1 MATKTYAHTSAVS
14 WKGVTPLFLGHL
26 VNDGFGSFFAPL
38 LPLLI
43 HRLDLSLAMAG
54 AFGTLRILISSIT
67 QPGLGYL
74 LDRAQR
80 PILAVVGPVLTIFAL
95 GFIGK
100 VSSLWQLAIVLVA
113 GGLGTAL
120 FHPANASLVA
130 ATGGENRGLAMAFFS
145 AGGTLGG
152 AIAPLIIVPYV
163 DAFGLEGT
171 PWLILPALV
180 FVVLIAVSIN
190 RNTASYRLSS
200 PSAKERF
207 TLQGLPTGLVLLWMV
222 IVFRSLTGTSFW
234 NFLAVLITERGASTL
249 IGGAGISVFALSGAL
264 GGFIGGTLSDRIGP
278 KRVIFGSLILA
289 SPFLLLFL
297 HGPAELSLVF
307 LGLAGFFL
315 FSSTPV
321 GIVAAQ
327 RLLPGKVGLVSGLV
341 MGFAWGVGGL
351 ALAPIGWLADRYGL
365 ASVMTGV
372 AFLPIIGAAIVLF
385 YRECNS
391 E

>member
-1 MATKTYAHTSAVS
+1 MNAVS
-14 WKGVTPLFLGHL
+14 WNRVAPLFLGHL

-54 AFGTLRILISSIT
+54 AFGTLRILISSLT

-80 PILAVVGPVLTIFAL
+80 PILAVVGPVLTIFAM

-100 VSSLWQLAIVLVA
+100 VGSFWQLAVVLMA
-113 GGLGTAL
+113 GGLGIAL

-130 ATGGENRGLAMAFFS
+130 ATGGNKRGLAMAFFS

-152 AIAPLIIVPYV
+152 AIAPLVIVPYV
-163 DAFGLEGT
+163 DVLGLDRT
-171 PWLILPALV
+171 PWLIIPALGV
-180 FVVLIAVSIN
+180 IGLIAVSISK
-190 RNTASYRLSS
+190 NTASYQFAS
-200 PSAKERF
+200 PSEKERF
-207 TLQGLPTGLVLLWMV
+207 TLRGLPSGLILLWTV
-222 IVFRSLTGTSFW
+222 IVFRSLAGTSFW
-234 NFLAVLITERGASTL
+234 NFLAVMITERGASTL
-249 IGGAGISVFALSGAL
+249 VGGAGISVFALSGAL
-264 GGFIGGTLSDRIGP
+264 GGFIGGILSDRIGT
-278 KRVIFGSLILA
+278 KRVLFGSLILA
-289 SPFLLLFL
+289 CPFLLLFL
-297 HGPAELSLVF
+297 HGPVALSLF
-307 LGLAGFFL
+307 SLGLAGFFL

-351 ALAPIGWLADRYGL
+351 SLAPIGWLADLYGL
-365 ASVMTGV
+365 VPVMTGV
-372 AFLPIIGAAIVLF
+372 AFLPLIGAVLVLF
-385 YRECNS
+385 YRECNVD
-391 E
+391 